1 VAGQDLAPPPPPP
14 RLRLRPGSAAIVAA
28 GAVCAALLLVALRTD
43 STRLRYQYADAVRE
57 EQARR
62 EDQQRLI
69 VEVRHLRHPLR
80 LEEIGRELGLAS
92 AGCVIDLD
100 APRPCPIAATPAV
113 ARPEARP

>member
-1 VAGQDLAPPPPPP
+1 VRVGT
-14 RLRLRPGSAAIVAA
+14 GSTAIVAA

-62 EDQQRLI
+62 EEQQRLI

-92 AGCVIDLD
+92 AACVIDLD
-100 APRPCPIAATPAV
+100 APRPCPPATPAGM
-113 ARPEARP
+113 ATEARP